1 MSTPIKRK
9 LATILSADVAGY
21 SRLMEAD
28 EGTLRAGS
36 CLFHPALAGVRQ
48 LALRRLM

>member
-1 MSTPIKRK
+1 LSTPIKRK
-9 LATILSADVAGY
+9 RATILSADVAGY

-36 CLFHPALAGVRQ
+36 SPFHPAFAGARRR
-48 LALRRLM
+48 ALRGLM